1 MSLEME
7 FAKAPTPETE
17 TAIREVLA
25 RYCRGID
32 RADAELVASAYWPEA
47 EDRHGCF
54 DGNAHEFARF
64 IGPFLAEH
72 YTLTQHLLGQSL
84 IRVEGDIA
92 KCETYFSSR
101 QGKRGGDVPSVE
113 LVSGRYVD
121 RMERRNGEWRIGDRQ
136 LILDFVFDAPQR
148 EAIPGS
154 VYGAVGRTDTSYQL
168 FNQ

>member
-1 MSLEME
+1 MSIEME
-7 FAKAPTPETE
+7 LSGVPTPETE
-17 TAIREVLA
+17 TSIRDVLA

-32 RADAELVASAYWPEA
+32 RADPALIASAYWPEA

-64 IGPFLAEH
+64 IGPFLAQH

-101 QGKRGGDVPSVE
+101 HGKLSNGVRSVE

-121 RMERRNGEWRIGDRQ
+121 RMERRAGEWRIGDRQ
-136 LILDFVFDAPQR
+136 LILDFVFEVPQQDD
-148 EAIPGS
+148 IPGS
-154 VYGAVGRTDTSYQL
+154 VFGAVGRADASYRL
-168 FNQ
+168 FA